1 MNDLRDLLR
10 DPDVALVSG
19 YARLPGGVTSQ
30 SQYEQLGV
38 VLAVNIRTGVIVAA
52 DSTLL
57 TQLARD
63 FVRALI
69 EGRSVYDD
77 PAEIVAEMQRRY
89 AGQSGQALV
98 AALRRCLESCVK
110 LREEWH

>member
-1 MNDLRDLLR
+1 MNDLLR

-38 VLAVNIRTGVIVAA
+38 VLAVNIATGMIVAA

-63 FVRALI
+63 FFRALV
-69 EGRSVYDD
+69 EGLSVYDD
-77 PAEIVAEMQRRY
+77 AAEIVARTQRRY
-89 AGQSGQALV
+89 AGQSGQALI
-98 AALRRCLESCVK
+98 AALRRCMESCVK